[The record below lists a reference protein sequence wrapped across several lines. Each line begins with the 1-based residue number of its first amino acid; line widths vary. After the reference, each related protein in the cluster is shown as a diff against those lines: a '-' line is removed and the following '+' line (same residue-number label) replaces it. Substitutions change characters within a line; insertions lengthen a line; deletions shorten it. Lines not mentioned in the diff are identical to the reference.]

1 MSLELSP
8 PPRPS
13 VVTLTCPNASPALLL
28 HASCEQEG
36 QSDPPSVSF
45 SSLWSPP
52 LGLDYRVPSLESPS
66 SLGACILSLD
76 SSPSSPMKGS
86 AHNTQSRPRTGA
98 LRASGCSQGEF
109 PCERQGWA
117 RQLGPQFVSARRMR
131 TDTSRRG

>member
-8 PPRPS
+8 PLRPS
-13 VVTLTCPNASPALLL
+13 MVTLTCPNASPALLL
-28 HASCEQEG
+28 HASYEQEG

-66 SLGACILSLD
+66 PLGAHILSLD

-86 AHNTQSRPRTGA
+86 AHNTQSSSRTGA
-98 LRASGCSQGEF
+98 LRALGRSQGES
-109 PCERQGWA
+109 PRERQGWA
-117 RQLGPQFVSARRMR
+117 TQLGLLFISARRMR
-131 TDTSRRG
+131 TDAGRRG